1 MSLPKPPVPTYDLE
15 IPSTGKKIK
24 FRPFLVKEEK
34 LLLIALETKDEEQI
48 KNAVIECLK
57 SCVVTKGIKIEDL
70 AMFDLEY
77 IFLNIRAKAAGEVIE
92 MLFTAKDDGET
103 QLPYNLNLE
112 EIEVIKP
119 KGHNKKIELDETSG
133 MILKYPGMNQFID
146 SQIIQKE
153 QTTQEVFDVIVD
165 CVEQIYSGDE
175 VYDAKTTPRKEI
187 VDYLDSLTSKQ
198 FEAVQEFFATM
209 PKVSHTFKLMNPKT
223 KVESEY
229 TIEGLANFFG

>member
-112 EIEVIKP
+112 EVEVIKP
-119 KGHNKKIELDETSG
+119 EGHNKKIELDDTSG
-133 MILKYPGMNQFID
+133 MIMKYPGMNQFID

-198 FEAVQEFFATM
+198 FEAVQKFFETM
-209 PKVSHTFKLMNPKT
+209 PKVSHSFTLTNPKT
-223 KVESEY
+223 GVDSEY
-229 TIEGLANFFG
+229 TIEGLSNFFG

>member
-112 EIEVIKP
+112 EVEVIKP
-119 KGHNKKIELDETSG
+119 EGHNKKIELDDTSG
-133 MILKYPGMNQFID
+133 MIMKYPGMNQFID

-175 VYDAKTTPRKEI
+175 VYDAKTTPRKDI

-198 FEAVQEFFATM
+198 FEAVQKFFETM
-209 PKVSHTFKLMNPKT
+209 PKVSHSFTLTNPKT
-223 KVESEY
+223 GVDSEY
-229 TIEGLANFFG
+229 TIEGLSNFFG

>member
-15 IPSTGKKIK
+15 VPSSGKKIK

-34 LLLIALETKDEEQI
+34 VLLIALESQDEDQI

-57 SCVVTKGIKIEDL
+57 SCVLTKGIKIEDL

-77 IFLNIRAKAAGEVIE
+77 IFLNVRAKAAGEVVE

-112 EIEVIKP
+112 EVQVIKP
-119 KGHNKKIELDETSG
+119 EGHHKKIELSDDSG
-133 MILKYPGMNQFID
+133 LIMKYPGMNQFID

-153 QTTQEVFDVIVD
+153 QTTEEVFNVIVD

-175 VYDAKTTPRKEI
+175 VWDAKTTARKDI
-187 VDYLDSLTSKQ
+187 VEYMEGLTSKQ
-198 FEAVQEFFATM
+198 FEAVQQFFATM
-209 PKVSHTFKLMNPKT
+209 PKVSHSFKLMNPNT
-223 KVESEY
+223 GIESEY

>member
-34 LLLIALETKDEEQI
+34 VLLIALESKDEEQI
-48 KNAVIECLK
+48 KNAVVECMK
-57 SCVVTKGIKIEDL
+57 SCVLTKGIKIEDL

-77 IFLNIRAKAAGEVIE
+77 IFLNVRAKAAGEVVE
-92 MLFTAKDDGET
+92 MLFTAKDDSET

-112 EIEVIKP
+112 EVQVIRP
-119 KGHNKKIELDETSG
+119 EGHDNKIELDQTSG
-133 MILKYPGMNQFID
+133 MIMKYPGLNQFID

-153 QTTQEVFDVIVD
+153 QSTTEVFDVIVD
-165 CVEQIYSGDE
+165 CVEQIYSGDD
-175 VYDAKTTPRKEI
+175 VWDAKTTPRKEI
-187 VDYLDSLTSKQ
+187 VEYLDGLTSKQ
-198 FEAVQEFFATM
+198 FEAVQKFFATM
-209 PKVSHTFKLMNPKT
+209 PKVSHTFKLMNPNT
-223 KVESEY
+223 GVESEY

>member
-112 EIEVIKP
+112 EIEVIIP
-119 KGHNKKIELDETSG
+119 KGHNKKIELDETRG
-133 MILKYPGMNQFID
+133 MIQKYPGMNQFID

>member
-34 LLLIALETKDEEQI
+34 LLLIALESKDEEQI

-57 SCVVTKGIKIEDL
+57 SCVVTKGVKIEDL

-77 IFLNIRAKAAGEVIE
+77 IFLNVRAKAAGEVIE

-112 EIEVIKP
+112 DVQVIKP
-119 KGHNKKIELDETSG
+119 EGHNKKVELSDDSG
-133 MILKYPGMNQFID
+133 LIMKYPGMNQFID

-153 QTTQEVFDVIVD
+153 QTTEEVFDVIVD

-175 VYDAKTTPRKEI
+175 VWDAKTTPRKDI
-187 VDYLDSLTSKQ
+187 VEYLDGLTSKQ

-209 PKVSHTFKLMNPKT
+209 PKVSHSFKLMNPKT
-223 KVESEY
+223 GVESEY

>member
-1 MSLPKPPVPTYDLE
+1 MTLPKPPVPTYDLE

-24 FRPFLVKEEK
+24 FRPFVVKEEK
-34 LLLIALETKDEEQI
+34 ILLIALESKDETQI
-48 KNAVIECLK
+48 KNAVVDCLK
-57 SCVVTKGIKIEDL
+57 SCILTKGIKIEDL

-77 IFLNIRAKAAGEVIE
+77 IFLNVRAKAAGEIVE

-112 EIEVIKP
+112 EVEVIKP
-119 KGHNKKIELDETSG
+119 DGHDKKVELTDDSG
-133 MILKYPGMNQFID
+133 LIMKYPGLNQFID

-175 VYDAKTTPRKEI
+175 VWDSKTTPKKEI
-187 VDYLDSLTSKQ
+187 AEYLDGLTSKQ
-198 FEAVQEFFATM
+198 FEAVQKFFATM
-209 PKVSHTFKLMNPKT
+209 PKVSHSFKLTNPQT
-223 KVESEY
+223 AVESEY
-229 TIEGLANFFG
+229 TIEGLVNFFG